1 MNMKILFVKNGVA
14 LLVFFTALVFAGT
27 LYAASIFDI
36 QYPIAEL
43 GNCESGQ
50 ACKAYCDISE
60 HQRACEDF
68 ATKFGIGKAAE
79 HKEKVANAIRDGGP
93 GNCAADADDPAKSC
107 RTYCDDDAHIRECV
121 AYGEERGLLEG
132 EELEEAHKVTRAL
145 ESGARLPDGCT
156 SASSCKEACENPNDV
171 ETARQCFAFAQQ
183 AGLLPPGVDR
193 NMAEKTLTLIAE
205 GKAPFKSIKDFKQCD
220 NPPSDE
226 VLQKCI
232 GFAVDN
238 GLLPAEEAEMIKK
251 TGGKGPGGCVGKK
264 QCEEYCRN
272 NQDACFAFAEEHD
285 LIRPKEKEQ
294 MKKGV
299 EMLKQSYEN
308 APSEVRDCL
317 SGNVEGGNLEQI
329 LNGQKMPSREI
340 GEAMR
345 LCFKSAFKGMVDN
358 GGGPRMLGRPLED
371 GVENGFFERKMD
383 GGINSGMQP
392 QANFPPEVAEC
403 IRLSAGT
410 LPEGRPNPA
419 MESAIRKCFTEFG
432 GGQGDD
438 RNSSESGYAPPLPK
452 CQDGEECVFPSND
465 DFMERRDGNMT
476 PLPYDM
482 HQYQNGYDPRK
493 FPETQQIPM
502 RGGFQGEGV
511 PDGQYPY
518 SYIMPPENGGDRS
531 SGFQNMMPPG
541 GFMMPEGGV
550 IVPSYPPQ
558 SEGSYPT
565 QPSTES
571 FGLPPPPSGPTSFF
585 SGIKNIASVIF
596 SLFRAR

>member
-14 LLVFFTALVFAGT
+14 LIVFFMAFVFAGT

-60 HQRACEDF
+60 HQRVCEDF
-68 ATKFGIGKAAE
+68 AAKFGIGKTAE
-79 HKEKVANAIRDGGP
+79 HREKVASAIEDGGP
-93 GNCAADADDPAKSC
+93 GNCAADTDDPAELC
-107 RTYCDDDAHIRECV
+107 RTYCDDDAHMRECV
-121 AYGEERGLLEG
+121 AYGEESGLLTG
-132 EELEEAHKVTRAL
+132 EELEEAHKVIQAL

-156 SASSCKEACENPNDV
+156 SASSCKDVCENPNDV

-183 AGLLPPGVDR
+183 AGFLPPGVDR
-193 NMAEKTLTLIAE
+193 NMVEKMLTLIAE

-238 GLLPAEEAEMIKK
+238 GLLPAEEVEMIKK

-264 QCEEYCRN
+264 RCEEYCQD
-272 NQDACFAFAEEHD
+272 NQGACFEFAEEHD

-294 MKKGV
+294 MKKGI

-308 APSEVRDCL
+308 APPEVRDCL

-329 LNGQKMPSREI
+329 LNGRKMPSREI

-345 LCFKSAFKGMVDN
+345 SCFESAFKGMVDN
-358 GGGPRMLGRPLED
+358 GDGPRMLGRPMED
-371 GVENGFFERKMD
+371 GVENGDFFDRKMD
-383 GGINSGMQP
+383 GGINSGMPP

-403 IRLSAGT
+403 IRSSAGA
-410 LPEGRPNPA
+410 LPKGRPDPA
-419 MESAIRKCFTEFG
+419 MESVIRVCFTKFG
-432 GGQGDD
+432 GGQGDN
-438 RNSSESGYAPPLPK
+438 RNGSESGYAPSLPK
-452 CQDGEECVFPSND
+452 CQEGEECALPSDD
-465 DFMERRDGNMT
+465 DFMERRDGNMMS
-476 PLPYDM
+476 PPYDTR
-482 HQYQNGYDPRK
+482 QYQNVYDPRK
-493 FPETQQIPM
+493 FPGTQQIPM
-502 RGGFQGEGV
+502 RGGFQGEGAL
-511 PDGQYPY
+511 DGQYPH
-518 SYIMPPENGGDRS
+518 SYI
-531 SGFQNMMPPG
+531 MPPG
-541 GFMMPEGGV
+541 GFMMPEGGT
-550 IVPSYPPQ
+550 IVPSYPPKP
-558 SEGSYPT
+558 EGSYPT
-565 QPSTES
+565 PQSTES
-571 FGLPPPPSGPTSFF
+571 FESPLLLPPSEPTSFF

-596 SLFRAR
+596 SLFPAR